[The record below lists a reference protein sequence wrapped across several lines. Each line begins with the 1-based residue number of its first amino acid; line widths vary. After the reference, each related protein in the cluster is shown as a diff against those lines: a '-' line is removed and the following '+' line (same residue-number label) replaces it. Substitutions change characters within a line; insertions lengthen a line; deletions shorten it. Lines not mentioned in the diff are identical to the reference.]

1 MVKRNIDRR
10 TAIACLVGLIGGA
23 GGLGWVIGNG
33 GAGARDAGRRVEAR
47 TEGLSPGLP
56 AHWANFS
63 PGEKAILETIHGTVT
78 GLRDVGQGAVIP
90 TVIEQTMTG
99 PAGLDEHKF
108 ELVRYVRDLN
118 QYELAPAL
126 LAGLVP
132 TNPVALR
139 RWVVVGGLGPMQV
152 AARPHGL
159 PRAVRSRLKA
169 YRTSGVETD
178 PRTLDALDRILA
190 TLP

>member
-23 GGLGWVIGNG
+23 GGLGWVTGFG

-99 PAGLDEHKF
+99 PAGLDEHKRL
-108 ELVRYVRDLN
+108 LVTYVRSLN

-139 RWVVVGGLGPMQV
+139 RHIVVGGIGPMNM
-152 AARPHGL
+152 ARPHGL

-169 YRTSGVETD
+169 YRTSGIETNAYI
-178 PRTLDALDRILA
+178 LDALDHILA
-190 TLP
+190 TLR

>member
-23 GGLGWVIGNG
+23 GGLGWVTGFG

-99 PAGLDEHKF
+99 PAGLDEHKRL
-108 ELVRYVRDLN
+108 LVRYVRDLN
-118 QYELAPAL
+118 QYEFAPAL

-139 RWVVVGGLGPMQV
+139 RLIVVGIRHMQV
-152 AARPHGL
+152 ARPHGL

-169 YRTSGVETD
+169 YRTSGIETNAYI
-178 PRTLDALDRILA
+178 LDTLDRILA
-190 TLP
+190 TLR

>member
-23 GGLGWVIGNG
+23 GGLGWVTGF
-33 GAGARDAGRRVEAR
+33 GAPGARDAGRRIEHPLER
-47 TEGLSPGLP
+47 FSSGLP

-99 PAGLDEHKF
+99 PAGLDEHKRL
-108 ELVRYVRDLN
+108 LVRYVRDLN

-139 RWVVVGGLGPMQV
+139 RWIVVGGIQYMQ

-178 PRTLDALDRILA
+178 PRTLDALDHILA
-190 TLP
+190 TLR

>member
-1 MVKRNIDRR
+1 M
-10 TAIACLVGLIGGA
+10 TGF
-23 GGLGWVIGNG
+23 G

-99 PAGLDEHKF
+99 PAGLDAHKA
-108 ELVRYVRDLN
+108 ELVRYVRNLN

-139 RWVVVGGLGPMQV
+139 RWIVVGGIQYMQ

-178 PRTLDALDRILA
+178 ADILDALDRILA
-190 TLP
+190 TLR